1 MLNIPTAPNKYLVY
15 VLVNGDRHRVKG
27 CADTQSVVDALA
39 QYLRE
44 KEAAPATDYYSCV
57 IYATTLISPAL
68 RSALLS
74 EAEHYV

>member
-15 VLVNGDRHRVKG
+15 VLVNGDLHRVKG
-27 CADTQSVVDALA
+27 CSDTQGVVDALA

-57 IYATTLISPAL
+57 IYTTTLISPDL
-68 RSALLS
+68 RSALLRR
-74 EAEHYV
+74 AEYYV